1 MFIPTH
7 NTRSFVA
14 GEVDF
19 VAGAGYN
26 PARWPKG
33 RKPAFLDLRLVIT
46 DLAVLDFGGLDDQM
60 RVISLHP
67 GVSFAQVQENTGFP
81 LAQAESLPITPAP
94 TPTQL
99 HLIRTQLDPNGLRR
113 SVFKGDPPGLRQAA

>member
-1 MFIPTH
+1 MFVPTH

-26 PARWPKG
+26 PTRWPQG
-33 RKPAFLDLRLVIT
+33 RKPIGLDLRLVIT
-46 DLAVLDFGGLDDQM
+46 DLAVLDFGGPEHQM

-67 GVSFAQVQENTGFP
+67 GVTLAQVQENTGFP
-81 LAQAESLPITPAP
+81 IAQADTLATTPAP
-94 TPTQL
+94 TQEQL
-99 HLIRTQLDPNGLRR
+99 HLIRTQLDPQGLRR
-113 SVFKGDPPGLRQAA
+113 TVFKGDPPANRQI